1 MDREQRQIGK
11 HISGAY
17 RMGQIFYDNELAPFS
32 IGSGQQFF
40 LVNIAQAPGI
50 TLLELAQNG
59 YFDKG
64 TTARAVHKLEEAGYI
79 RVEAD
84 QEDRRLRKLFVTEKA
99 GPLLKATR
107 AASRSW
113 QNALTQGMTE
123 EECALAEQLLERMAE
138 NAYARI
144 SLLKGKRE
152 NEWNK

>member
-11 HISGAY
+11 HISVAY

-40 LVNIAQAPGI
+40 LVNIAQAP
-50 TLLELAQNG
+50 
-59 YFDKG
+59 
-64 TTARAVHKLEEAGYI
+64 GYI